1 MVKIYKDLSQ
11 DSSEWLQVRLGKF
24 TASNFHIFL
33 GNSETRK
40 LEICKKA
47 AERITGVRCDQD
59 NLLSNKHIERGNTL
73 EPLARD
79 AYEFETG
86 NEVQEIGFV
95 ELADNIGYSPDG
107 FVNDDKLIEIK
118 CVDNHH
124 FLNLANK
131 KVKKE
136 HYTQIQFGLMV
147 TDRKSLDYILFNP
160 NFPKSLI
167 IQNIK
172 RDEEYIAKIKE
183 EVVRAEEDLQ
193 KVLKEYAG
201 NKEVKNG

>member
-1 MVKIYKDLSQ
+1 MKIYKDLSQ

-59 NLLSNKHIERGNTL
+59 NFLSNKHIDRGNAL

-86 NEVQEIGFV
+86 NEVEQIGFI
-95 ELADNIGYSPDG
+95 ELSETVGYSPDG
-107 FVNDDKLIEIK
+107 LIGDDKLLEIK
-118 CVDNHH
+118 CLDNHH
-124 FLNLANK
+124 FLNFTNK
-131 KVKKE
+131 KIKKE
-136 HYTQIQFGLMV
+136 HFTQIQFGLMV
-147 TDRKSLDYILFNP
+147 TGRKSLDYVLFNP

-167 IQNIK
+167 IQNIE
-172 RDEEYIAKIKE
+172 RDEEYIENIKKE
-183 EVVRAEEDLQ
+183 LVRAEEEVQ
-193 KVLKEYAG
+193 QIIKQYA
-201 NKEVKNG
+201 KLAEVKND